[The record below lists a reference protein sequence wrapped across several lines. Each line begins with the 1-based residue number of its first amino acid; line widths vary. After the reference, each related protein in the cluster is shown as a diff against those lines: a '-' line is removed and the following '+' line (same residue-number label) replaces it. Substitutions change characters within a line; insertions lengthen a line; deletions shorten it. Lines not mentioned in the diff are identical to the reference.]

1 MRKWQILL
9 VSSLLLFVVFS
20 CAAPVVPGEPST
32 YTIQGVVKL
41 WNDTPLQG
49 VTISAGTKT
58 TTTDTNGAWTIADL
72 SGAVTVSAQK
82 SDYYIVIAGTVQ
94 TTKNVSNA
102 STINFTA
109 YSETEEFGGGYGTQ
123 DDPWIIVNVWQL
135 DNMRYYIDPST
146 PRHYKQMRDLD
157 LNDLRTRIAPTE
169 ANWTPVD
176 SMGPDKPFN
185 GSYNGMGF
193 SIKNMVVLTGNNT
206 SDRYSGFFG
215 HLSEATIN
223 NVVFENAQV
232 DCADAFSAGV
242 LAGRIDNSTIDN
254 VIVLNSRVSQ
264 ASYMGGLVGFASF
277 SNFKN
282 CSVQVVL
289 NSLQANPS
297 FYVGGLVGDSSF
309 SSFQNC
315 TVRSSAI
322 TGKSDRI
329 GGFVAN
335 SDTSTFESCRFEGAI
350 EDATATYVGG
360 FVAYAEQDED
370 LSVDAFEDCAVSAS
384 LSAERDTST
393 MNMLRIGGFVGFT
406 NALKRI
412 SFKNCVVQADIEVPH
427 YGFTAGGFFAEA
439 SGFNTLDQCGFE
451 GSITGSSEE
460 FSDIGGFG
468 GFAHNPAINEVN
480 IQECYARF
488 QVNADS
494 NARIAGFL
502 NMTDGNNILIKNCY
516 AKGSMSV
523 QAQSAGF
530 LKMNT
535 LDQVPDVSNNYAA
548 VSNTDHGF
556 LYNFASS
563 SLQTPH
569 CYWDNQM
576 TSTTEDD
583 STAEGK
589 STSQM
594 KTQSTYSAWDFT
606 NVWAINAAKN
616 DGYPY
621 LKWEDGI

>member
-9 VSSLLLFVVFS
+9 VSSLVLFLLFS

-58 TTTDTNGAWTIADL
+58 ATTDANGTWTIADL
-72 SGAVTVSAQK
+72 SGAVTVRAQNT
-82 SDYYIVIAGTVQ
+82 DYHIVIAGTVQ

-135 DNMRYYIDPST
+135 DNMRHYVDPST

-157 LNDLRTRIAPTE
+157 LNDLIARVTPTE

-215 HLSEATIN
+215 RLFEATIT

-232 DCADAFSAGV
+232 DYADAFDAGV
-242 LAGRIDNSTIDN
+242 LAGRIDDSTIDN

-264 ASYMGGLVGFASF
+264 ASYMGGLVGFAS
-277 SNFKN
+277 SSTFKN
-282 CSVQVVL
+282 CSVQVIL
-289 NSLQANPS
+289 NSPQANPS
-297 FYVGGLVGDSSF
+297 FYVGGFVGDSSF
-309 SSFQNC
+309 SNFQNC

-322 TGKSDRI
+322 TGKSTRI
-329 GGFVAN
+329 GGFAAN
-335 SDTSTFESCRFEGAI
+335 SDTSVFQNCRFQGTI
-350 EDATATYVGG
+350 EDVTATYVGG

-370 LSVDAFEDCAVSAS
+370 LSVNVFEDCAVSAS
-384 LSAERDTST
+384 LSAQRDTST
-393 MNMLRIGGFVGFT
+393 MDMVRIGGFVGFID
-406 NALKRI
+406 AVKRI
-412 SFKNCVVQADIEVPH
+412 SFKTCVVQADIEVPH
-427 YGFTAGGFFAEA
+427 YGFTAGGFFAEI
-439 SGFNTLDQCGFE
+439 SGLNTFHQCGFQ
-451 GSITGSSEE
+451 GSITGNSEE

-468 GFAHNPAINEVN
+468 GFAYNPATGEVN

-488 QVNADS
+488 EVNADS
-494 NARIAGFL
+494 NARVAGFL
-502 NMTDGNNILIKNCY
+502 SMTDGNNITIKNCY
-516 AKGSMSV
+516 AKGSTSA

-530 LKMNT
+530 LRMNT
-535 LDQVPDVSNNYAA
+535 LDQVPDVSKNYVA

-556 LYNFASS
+556 LYNFSSS

-569 CYWDNQM
+569 CYWDNQL
-576 TSTTEDD
+576 TSTIQDH

-589 STSQM
+589 GTSQM
-594 KTQSTYSAWDFT
+594 KTQSTYSTWDFT
-606 NVWAINAAKN
+606 NVWAINAVKN

-621 LKWEDGI
+621 LRWEDGI

>member
-9 VSSLLLFVVFS
+9 VSSLFLFFLFS
-20 CAAPVVPGEPST
+20 CAAPVVPGEPSS
-32 YTIQGVVKL
+32 YAIQGVVKL

-49 VTISAGTKT
+49 VTITAGTKT
-58 TTTDTNGAWTIADL
+58 TTTDANGAWAITDL
-72 SGAVTVSAQK
+72 NGAVTVSAQK
-82 SDYYIVIAGTVQ
+82 NDYYIVIAGTVQ

-109 YSETEEFGGGYGTQ
+109 YSETQEFGGGYGTQ
-123 DDPWIIVNVWQL
+123 NDPWIIVNVWQL
-135 DNMRYYIDPST
+135 DNMRHYIDPST

-157 LNDLRTRIAPTE
+157 LNDLITRVTPTE

-193 SIKNMVVLTGNNT
+193 SIKNMVVLTGNNS
-206 SDRYSGFFG
+206 SDRHSGFFG
-215 HLSEATIN
+215 RLFEATIT

-232 DCADAFSAGV
+232 DYADAFNAGV
-242 LAGRIDNSTIDN
+242 LAGRIDNSTIDG

-277 SNFKN
+277 STFKN
-282 CSVQVVL
+282 CSIQVIL
-289 NSLQANPS
+289 NSPQANPS
-297 FYVGGLVGDSSF
+297 FQVGGFVGNSSF

-315 TVRSSAI
+315 QVQSSAV
-322 TGKSDRI
+322 TGKADLI
-329 GGFVAN
+329 GGFAAN
-335 SDTSTFESCRFEGAI
+335 SNTSVFQNCRFQGTIQNAV
-350 EDATATYVGG
+350 ASYVAG
-360 FVAYAEQDED
+360 FVGYAEHDED
-370 LSVDAFEDCAVSAS
+370 LSVDAFEDCSVSAS
-384 LSAERDTST
+384 LSAQRDAST
-393 MNMLRIGGFVGFT
+393 MNMLRIAGFLGFSDAT
-406 NALKRI
+406 KNL
-412 SFKNCVVQADIEVPH
+412 SFKNCVVQANIEVPH
-427 YGFTAGGFFAEA
+427 YGFTAGGFFAEI
-439 SGFNTLDQCGFE
+439 SGLNTFHQCGFQ
-451 GSITGSSEE
+451 GSITGNSEE
-460 FSDIGGFG
+460 SSDIGGFG
-468 GFAHNPAINEVN
+468 GFAYNPATGEVN

-494 NARIAGFL
+494 NARVAGFL
-502 NMTDGNNILIKNCY
+502 NTTDGNNIMIKNCY
-516 AKGSMSV
+516 AKGSTSA

-535 LDQVPDVSNNYAA
+535 IDLVPDVSNNYVA

-569 CYWDNQM
+569 CYWDNQL
-576 TSTTEDD
+576 TSTNQDH

-589 STSQM
+589 NSNQM
-594 KTQSTYSAWDFT
+594 KTQSTYSTWDFT
-606 NVWAINAAKN
+606 NVWAINVAKN

-621 LKWEDGI
+621 LRWEDGI